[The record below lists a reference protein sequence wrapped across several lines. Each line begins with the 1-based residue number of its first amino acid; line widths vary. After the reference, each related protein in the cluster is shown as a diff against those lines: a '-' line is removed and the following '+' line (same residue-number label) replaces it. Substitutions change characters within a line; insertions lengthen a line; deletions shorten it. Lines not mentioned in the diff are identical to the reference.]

1 MNDNTTKRSA
11 LIIAS
16 TSAFLTPFM
25 ISSINIALPA
35 IGKEFGTDA
44 VVLSWVATSYLLAAA
59 VCLVSFG
66 KLADIYGRKKIFMI
80 GQIMIVITS
89 LLAAIS
95 VSAPMLI
102 VFRIFQGAGG
112 AMVFATGLAILTSV
126 YPPQERGKVLGIA
139 VAAVYIGLSC
149 GPFFGGWL
157 TQHFS
162 WRAIFLANIPM
173 GVSIIVLIILRLK
186 GEWKGAEGDTFDFV
200 GALIYSIAIV
210 AILYGISIIPAM
222 LSIALL
228 IVGVVAL
235 VVFVKWERKIKS
247 PVFEVKLFIENRTFA
262 FSCLAALINYSATF
276 AVTFLLSL
284 YLQYI
289 KGLTPQ
295 AAGIVLM
302 AQPIIMAVFSPLSGK
317 LSDRIE
323 PRVIA
328 SLGMALTMLGL
339 ILLAFVGN
347 NTVLIFIIISLMI
360 LGFGFALFSSPNMN
374 AIMGSVD
381 QRYYGIASGSVGSMR
396 LLGQMLSMG
405 IATLIFALFIGRAQ
419 ITPEY
424 YPALIKSVRVA
435 LIVFA
440 GLCGVGIY
448 FSLYRGRLR
457 KNP

>member
-162 WRAIFLANIPM
+162 WRAIFLAHHS
-173 GVSIIVLIILRLK
+173 V
-186 GEWKGAEGDTFDFV
+186 D
-200 GALIYSIAIV
+200 Y
-210 AILYGISIIPAM
+210 
-222 LSIALL
+222 
-228 IVGVVAL
+228 
-235 VVFVKWERKIKS
+235 
-247 PVFEVKLFIENRTFA
+247 IE
-262 FSCLAALINYSATF
+262 
-276 AVTFLLSL
+276 
-284 YLQYI
+284 I
-289 KGLTPQ
+289 KG
-295 AAGIVLM
+295 
-302 AQPIIMAVFSPLSGK
+302 
-317 LSDRIE
+317 
-323 PRVIA
+323 RV
-328 SLGMALTMLGL
+328 
-339 ILLAFVGN
+339 
-347 NTVLIFIIISLMI
+347 
-360 LGFGFALFSSPNMN
+360 
-374 AIMGSVD
+374 
-381 QRYYGIASGSVGSMR
+381 
-396 LLGQMLSMG
+396 
-405 IATLIFALFIGRAQ
+405 
-419 ITPEY
+419 E
-424 YPALIKSVRVA
+424 
-435 LIVFA
+435 
-440 GLCGVGIY
+440 
-448 FSLYRGRLR
+448 RGGG
-457 KNP
+457 